1 MKRQVLT
8 VARLLLLLVA
18 FLSAPAFAGYSAT
31 GNCYATLQEAASRA
45 FYYYNASGQCAS
57 GDCRILSYVP
67 TSGTAQV
74 ISNGQIKEL
83 VIPVCDVVN
92 ATLPSYIQPSP
103 WYGSD
108 PGTVSA
114 CGSTVNTSGGIGG
127 SSGGSSTATLVG
139 WSMTADEGAQIGVA
153 VVGLFALAAVFKVL
167 SKTGGSNSDE

>member
-1 MKRQVLT
+1 MVKFLFV
-8 VARLLLLLVA
+8 LVA

-31 GNCYATLQEAASRA
+31 GYCYATLQEAASRA
-45 FYYYNASGQCAS
+45 FYYYNGSGQCAA

-83 VIPVCDVVN
+83 VVPPCEVVN

-114 CGSTVNTSGGIGG
+114 CGSTVNTNGGITGSGGGP
-127 SSGGSSTATLVG
+127 STATLIG
-139 WSMTADEGAQIGVA
+139 WSMTAEEGAQIGVA
-153 VVGLFALAAVFKVL
+153 VVSLFALAAVFKVL
-167 SKTGGSNSDE
+167 SKTGGSNSED